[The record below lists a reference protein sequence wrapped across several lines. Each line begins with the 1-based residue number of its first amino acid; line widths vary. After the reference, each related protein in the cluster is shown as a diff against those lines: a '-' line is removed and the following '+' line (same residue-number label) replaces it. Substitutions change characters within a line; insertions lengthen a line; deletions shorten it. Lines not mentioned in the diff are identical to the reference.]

1 MRPVSVLSMFTNITC
16 SSSLSDAAVKQILLS
31 MNEKSNFIIE
41 DLDDFHLVIKA
52 NEEWRVRN
60 ELENE
65 VRMVFHVTSL
75 RN

>member
-1 MRPVSVLSMFTNITC
+1 MRPVSVLS
-16 SSSLSDAAVKQILLS
+16 SSLTSHAPLPFSDAAVKQILLS

-60 ELENE
+60 ELESE
-65 VRMVFHVTSL
+65 VRMVFHVGSL
-75 RN
+75 H

>member
-16 SSSLSDAAVKQILLS
+16 SSSFSDAAVKQILLS

-60 ELENE
+60 ELESE

>member
-1 MRPVSVLSMFTNITC
+1 MRPVSVVSMFTNITY

-60 ELENE
+60 ELESE
-65 VRMVFHVTSL
+65 VCMVFHVTSL

>member
-1 MRPVSVLSMFTNITC
+1 MFTNITC
-16 SSSLSDAAVKQILLS
+16 SSSFSDAAVKQILLS

-60 ELENE
+60 ELESE
-65 VRMVFHVTSL
+65 VSMVFHVTSL